1 MSYTRLIMS
10 KQKLNGKTKKLLI
23 NANSRRSIGVTPIPD
38 NIIVYYTGHNETVGD
53 IINTY
58 QERFSKRIQKASFD
72 ESRRFIGIRS
82 EYKRLI
88 LGVMLLQPND
98 NKARQ
103 YICKALGIE
112 SDIDKIQITLKRPIL
127 LMQNLK
133 LITLMKVLTF
143 GGALLAL

>member
-1 MSYTRLIMS
+1 MISLTHIRNGLVKES
-10 KQKLNGKTKKLLI
+10 K
-23 NANSRRSIGVTPIPD
+23 
-38 NIIVYYTGHNETVGD
+38 
-53 IINTY
+53 
-58 QERFSKRIQKASFD
+58 KASFD

-112 SDIDKIQITLKRPIL
+112 SDIDKIQITLKRPIFA
-127 LMQNLK
+127 NAK
-133 LITLMKVLTF
+133 LEIDNFDESSHFWGTAGVMRTF
-143 GGALLAL
+143 FRKNVEMY